1 MQDFVIV
8 GVVLLGVLVIDI
20 LKERGHEP
28 GKMIV
33 TRPNLAMA
41 SCVAL
46 VMLVVVFGAY
56 GTGYA
61 AVAPMYASF

>member
-1 MQDFVIV
+1 
-8 GVVLLGVLVIDI
+8 
-20 LKERGHEP
+20 
-28 GKMIV
+28 MIV

-56 GTGYA
+56 GSGYA